1 MSPDISAGE
10 LGATF
15 SIYIS
20 PPHILCGVKNIN
32 TRIRNVIK
40 KLKNEP
46 MEKIMIFLILNVLE
60 NLSFLSGV
68 SIDGNFT

>member
-1 MSPDISAGE
+1 M
-10 LGATF
+10 
-15 SIYIS
+15 
-20 PPHILCGVKNIN
+20 N

-46 MEKIMIFLILNVLE
+46 IEKIMIFLILNVLE